1 MNKQLKTYVIDID
14 GTICTNTEGE
24 YEKAKPYKERIKKI
38 NKLYNEGH
46 KIIMFTARGYTTK
59 INWEVFTRKQLK
71 NWGLKFHEL
80 ILNKPF
86 GNFYIDDKGIKDSH
100 FFMDS
105 EKSDDLSNLL
115 DNYEIKIEK
124 VLENKNHLEDLS
136 VLSKSILD
144 SFKNKGKII
153 WCGNGG
159 SMSDSLHFSAELTG
173 RFNKERNSLPSIVL
187 GSNLSSL
194 SAIANDYGYEKVF
207 SRELSSIGESNDTL
221 ILISTSGKSKN
232 IIDCAWQA
240 DKQKIKSF
248 CLTSIKIN
256 PKDYPESCHL
266 IKVESNDTAIIQQIH
281 STLIHIICHYID
293 NKLSNQA

>member
-1 MNKQLKTYVIDID
+1 MNKQIKTFVIDID

-24 YEKAKPYKERIKKI
+24 YEKAKPYKERIKTI
-38 NKLYNEGH
+38 NKLYDEGH
-46 KIIMFTARGYTTK
+46 KIIMLTARGYTTK
-59 INWEVFTRKQLK
+59 INWEFFTRDQLK

-86 GNFYIDDKGIKDSH
+86 GHFYIDDKGIKDSH

-105 EKSDDLSNLL
+105 EQSDDLSNLL
-115 DNYEIKIEK
+115 DNYKTKIEK

-136 VLSKSILD
+136 VLSKSILH

-159 SMSDSLHFSAELTG
+159 SMSDTLHFSAELTG

-194 SAIANDYGYEKVF
+194 SAIANDYGYEKIF

-256 PKDYPESCHL
+256 PEDYPESCHL
-266 IKVESNDTAIIQQIH
+266 IKIESNETAIIQQIH
-281 STLIHIICHYID
+281 STFMHIICHHID
-293 NKLSNQA
+293 NKISNQA

>member
-1 MNKQLKTYVIDID
+1 MNKQIKTYVIDID

-38 NKLYNEGH
+38 NKLYDEGH

-59 INWEVFTRKQLK
+59 INWEVFTKEQLK

-115 DNYEIKIEK
+115 DNYETKIKKI
-124 VLENKNHLEDLS
+124 LENKNHLEDLS

-144 SFKNKGKII
+144 TFKNKGKII
-153 WCGNGG
+153 
-159 SMSDSLHFSAELTG
+159 
-173 RFNKERNSLPSIVL
+173 
-187 GSNLSSL
+187 
-194 SAIANDYGYEKVF
+194 
-207 SRELSSIGESNDTL
+207 
-221 ILISTSGKSKN
+221 
-232 IIDCAWQA
+232 
-240 DKQKIKSF
+240 
-248 CLTSIKIN
+248 
-256 PKDYPESCHL
+256 
-266 IKVESNDTAIIQQIH
+266 
-281 STLIHIICHYID
+281 
-293 NKLSNQA
+293 